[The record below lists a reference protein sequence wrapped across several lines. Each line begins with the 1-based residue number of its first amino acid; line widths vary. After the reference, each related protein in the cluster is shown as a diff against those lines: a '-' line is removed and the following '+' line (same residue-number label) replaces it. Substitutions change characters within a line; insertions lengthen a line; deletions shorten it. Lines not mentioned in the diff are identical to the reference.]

1 MSDNTIQG
9 LRAELFST
17 LRALRDPEKPLDIAV
32 AKAVVTVAD
41 AIIDSARVEIDMARA
56 TQMRAG
62 SGFIPL
68 SETPSMPKPAAAP
81 VPADTPASGTTVEPI
96 PGGRRITHRA

>member
-81 VPADTPASGTTVEPI
+81 VPETPASGTTVEPI
-96 PGGRRITHRA
+96 PGGRRIIHRA